1 MSLLLLN
8 LEEVLALNYTILRQV
23 CAVDTISNA
32 VTTELCSERVRTE
45 TLRDFWVHWPAQL
58 SE

>member
-8 LEEVLALNYTILRQV
+8 LEKVLALNDTILRQIR
-23 CAVDTISNA
+23 AVDTISHA
-32 VTTELCSERVRTE
+32 VTTELCSERVRTK
-45 TLRDFWVHWPAQL
+45 TLSDFWVHWPAQL